1 MPTSVWKL
9 SAEEL
14 TDSVVER
21 LQATPDHRLRQIM
34 SCLVRH
40 LHAFAAEVGLTEA
53 EWMAGIQFLTATGQ
67 MSTDVRQEF
76 ILLSDTLG
84 LSSLVDLLVHDKP
97 EGATEST
104 VLGPFYV
111 PGSPVRANGESMAE
125 EDDAEPAVISGRVR
139 SLDGTPIAG
148 ATLDIWQTNSA
159 GAYAVQQPDT
169 QPGTNLRGIYT
180 SDEEG
185 RYEVRTVRPVE
196 YRIPDD
202 GPVGRLLRATK
213 RHPWRAAH
221 VHVIV
226 SAAGHEPVVT
236 HIFDADRPYLDS
248 DAVFGVKPSLIRQFT
263 PRQQPDGSTTGTL
276 EHDFVL
282 APERSR

>member
-1 MPTSVWKL
+1 
-9 SAEEL
+9 
-14 TDSVVER
+14 
-21 LQATPDHRLRQIM
+21 
-34 SCLVRH
+34 
-40 LHAFAAEVGLTEA
+40 
-53 EWMAGIQFLTATGQ
+53 
-67 MSTDVRQEF
+67 
-76 ILLSDTLG
+76 
-84 LSSLVDLLVHDKP
+84 
-97 EGATEST
+97 
-104 VLGPFYV
+104 YV

-148 ATLDIWQTNSA
+148 AKLDIWQTNSA
-159 GAYAVQQPDT
+159 GAYAVQQPDI

-226 SAAGHEPVVT
+226 SAADHEPVVT

-248 DAVFGVKPSLIRQFT
+248 DAVFGVKPSLVRQFT
-263 PRQQPDGSTTGTL
+263 PRQQLDGSTTWTL